1 MEIPLKRDKK
11 NSIKSFPAAINVGSG
26 GLGIVSV
33 VLLGGALV
41 TATIVSAFAFKSRS
55 QRRSSSDN
63 TNKNM
68 SQSTDGAPKKLEL
81 VLKTDTDFSM
91 SEEVTSMKEIQT
103 ENSQSL
109 TLDKKHGEQVHS
121 GDINEDITD
130 SVVAENQENTS
141 VRVDSAFESEAQV
154 VMAVQI
160 EKDSCL
166 ERCDD
171 GSEEKKHLMPID
183 NENDE
188 HVDVNSLVSDE
199 GVVSIEEYEAV
210 DVPLKDIVAEASKYN
225 DEIEDDEDHQE
236 VEDKLHDEII
246 MENCE
251 GDLSDETGSADQI
264 AHEVITEEETI
275 DAARLVENE
284 VQNSPRVQLLDG
296 HDEVVFE
303 NCEGD
308 LSNKKG
314 PADHE
319 VAPDAQEMQ
328 VNQNCETF
336 VVACVMNQ
344 LKEAV
349 DDQKAAKEDAPP
361 SQLINKEEKG
371 KETAQK
377 VEEQVTVDDES
388 ANVEMITEHELI
400 KKDEIP
406 YVESVKEDEGSEEDV
421 MVKAELSSGVSS
433 SSMQEEPT
441 PEAKISNHK
450 IEETFTPEA
459 KISNHKIEET
469 FVQTKVEMTIV
480 HELVKNDEIP
490 HVESV
495 KEDEDN
501 EELVT
506 IKAELSSGVS
516 SPFVR
521 EETTPETKISVYM
534 IEENM
539 DENQTILGNKH
550 DDGEEDA
557 IEKVELSSG
566 VSSPSV
572 QEEPTLEA
580 KLTNHKIEENMEE
593 NQTILDKN
601 HNNREEDAIEK
612 VELSSGVSSPSVQEE
627 PTLEAKLTNHKMEE
641 NMEENQTIL
650 GNKHD
655 DGEEDVTEKA
665 DLSSGVV
672 SSTMQE
678 KPTPETKI
686 GYHKIEEN
694 TDENQTIL
702 GKKHND
708 SNENG
713 VIKEQEFASEPWNLK
728 LMAWSALVLVW
739 CLFHW
744 YSELPFPELSLV
756 GSLLFILI
764 LLAYH
769 NRVTRLVKYE

>member
-1 MEIPLKRDKK
+1 MEIPLKHDKK
-11 NSIKSFPAAINVGSG
+11 NNIKSFPAALNVGSG

-41 TATIVSAFAFKSRS
+41 TATIVSAFAFRSRS

-68 SQSTDGAPKKLEL
+68 SQSTETQPVGAPKKLEL
-81 VLKTDTDFSM
+81 VMKTDTDFSM

-109 TLDKKHGEQVHS
+109 TLDKKHDEQVHS

-141 VRVDSAFESEAQV
+141 VRVDSAFESEEQV

-171 GSEEKKHLMPID
+171 GSEEKKHLMPND

-188 HVDVNSLVSDE
+188 HVDANSLVSDE

-210 DVPLKDIVAEASKYN
+210 DVPLKDIVAEASKN
-225 DEIEDDEDHQE
+225 EDGEDHQE
-236 VEDKLHDEII
+236 VEEKLHDEII

-264 AHEVITEEETI
+264 AHEVVTEEETI
-275 DAARLVENE
+275 DVARLVENE
-284 VQNSPRVQLLDG
+284 VQNRPRVQLLDG
-296 HDEVVFE
+296 QDEVVFE
-303 NCEGD
+303 NYDGD

-314 PADHE
+314 PADQKQVIADHE
-319 VAPDAQEMQ
+319 VVPDAQEMQ

-336 VVACVMNQ
+336 VVASVMNR

-349 DDQKAAKEDAPP
+349 DDQTAAKEDGPP
-361 SQLINKEEKG
+361 SQLISKEEKG
-371 KETAQK
+371 KETAQR

-388 ANVEMITEHELI
+388 ANVEMITEHELV

-406 YVESVKEDEGSEEDV
+406 HVESVKEDEGSEEDV
-421 MVKAELSSGVSS
+421 MVKAELSSGDISS
-433 SSMQEEPT
+433 SYMHEEPT
-441 PEAKISNHK
+441 PEAKI
-450 IEETFTPEA
+450 
-459 KISNHKIEET
+459 EET
-469 FVQTKVEMTIV
+469 FVQAKVEMTID
-480 HELVKNDEIP
+480 HELVKKDEIP

-501 EELVT
+501 EELT
-506 IKAELSSGVS
+506 L
-516 SPFVR
+516 
-521 EETTPETKISVYM
+521 ETKISDYK

-539 DENQTILGNKH
+539 DENQTILDKNH
-550 DDGEEDA
+550 NNSEEDA
-557 IEKVELSSG
+557 IEKVGLSSG
-566 VSSPSV
+566 
-572 QEEPTLEA
+572 
-580 KLTNHKIEENMEE
+580 
-593 NQTILDKN
+593 
-601 HNNREEDAIEK
+601 
-612 VELSSGVSSPSVQEE
+612 
-627 PTLEAKLTNHKMEE
+627 
-641 NMEENQTIL
+641 
-650 GNKHD
+650 
-655 DGEEDVTEKA
+655 
-665 DLSSGVV
+665 
-672 SSTMQE
+672 E

-686 GYHKIEEN
+686 GNHKIEEN
-694 TDENQTIL
+694 TEENQTIL

-708 SNENG
+708 NNDNG
-713 VIKEQEFASEPWNLK
+713 VIKEQAFASEPWNLK

-756 GSLLFILI
+756 GSLLFIWI

-769 NRVTRLVKYE
+769 NRATRLVKYE

>member
-1 MEIPLKRDKK
+1 MEIPLKHDKK
-11 NSIKSFPAAINVGSG
+11 NNIKSFPAAINVGSG

-41 TATIVSAFAFKSRS
+41 TATIVSAFAFRSRS
-55 QRRSSSDN
+55 QRRSSSDH

-68 SQSTDGAPKKLEL
+68 SQSTDTQSVGAPKKLEL
-81 VLKTDTDFSM
+81 VMKTDTEFSM

-109 TLDKKHGEQVHS
+109 TQDKKHDEQVHS

-141 VRVDSAFESEAQV
+141 VRVDSAFESEEQV

-171 GSEEKKHLMPID
+171 GSEEKKHLMPTD

-188 HVDVNSLVSDE
+188 HVDANSLVSDE

-210 DVPLKDIVAEASKYN
+210 DVPLKDSVAEASKNN

-236 VEDKLHDEII
+236 VEDKLHDEIT

-251 GDLSDETGSADQI
+251 GDLSDETDQI
-264 AHEVITEEETI
+264 AHEVVTEEETI

-284 VQNSPRVQLLDG
+284 VQNRPRVQLLDG
-296 HDEVVFE
+296 QDEVVLE

-314 PADHE
+314 PADQKQVMADHE

-336 VVACVMNQ
+336 VVACVMNR

-349 DDQKAAKEDAPP
+349 DDQTAAKEDAPP
-361 SQLINKEEKG
+361 SQLISKEEKG
-371 KETAQK
+371 KETAQR
-377 VEEQVTVDDES
+377 VEELVTVDGES
-388 ANVEMITEHELI
+388 ANVEMITEHELV
-400 KKDEIP
+400 KEDEIP
-406 YVESVKEDEGSEEDV
+406 HVESVKEDEGSEEDV

-450 IEETFTPEA
+450 IEETF
-459 KISNHKIEET
+459 
-469 FVQTKVEMTIV
+469 VQAKVEMTIDQ
-480 HELVKNDEIP
+480 ELVKKDEIP

-521 EETTPETKISVYM
+521 EEPTPETKISDYM

-539 DENQTILGNKH
+539 DENQTILDKNH
-550 DDGEEDA
+550 NNSEEDA

-572 QEEPTLEA
+572 QEE
-580 KLTNHKIEENMEE
+580 LT
-593 NQTILDKN
+593 
-601 HNNREEDAIEK
+601 
-612 VELSSGVSSPSVQEE
+612 P
-627 PTLEAKLTNHKMEE
+627 EAKLTNHKMEE

-655 DGEEDVTEKA
+655 DSEEDVTEKA
-665 DLSSGVV
+665 DLSSGVG

-678 KPTPETKI
+678 PTPETKI
-686 GYHKIEEN
+686 GNHKIEEN
-694 TDENQTIL
+694 TDENQTFL

-708 SNENG
+708 SNVNG
-713 VIKEQEFASEPWNLK
+713 VIKDQAFASEPWNLK
-728 LMAWSALVLVW
+728 LMVWSALVLVW

-744 YSELPFPELSLV
+744 YSELPFLELSLV

-769 NRVTRLVKYE
+769 NRATRLVKYE

>member
-1 MEIPLKRDKK
+1 MEIPLKHDKK
-11 NSIKSFPAAINVGSG
+11 NNIKSFPAAINVGSG

-41 TATIVSAFAFKSRS
+41 TATIVSAFAFRSRS
-55 QRRSSSDN
+55 QRRSSSDH
-63 TNKNM
+63 TNKNI
-68 SQSTDGAPKKLEL
+68 SQSTETQSVGAPKKLEL
-81 VLKTDTDFSM
+81 VMKTDTDFSM

-109 TLDKKHGEQVHS
+109 TLDKKHDEQVHS

-130 SVVAENQENTS
+130 SVVAENQENTT
-141 VRVDSAFESEAQV
+141 VRVDSAFESEEQV

-171 GSEEKKHLMPID
+171 GSEEKKHLMPTD

-188 HVDVNSLVSDE
+188 HVDANSLVSDE

-210 DVPLKDIVAEASKYN
+210 DVPLKDIVAEASKN
-225 DEIEDDEDHQE
+225 EDEIEDGEDHQE

-264 AHEVITEEETI
+264 AHEVVTEEETI

-284 VQNSPRVQLLDG
+284 VQNCPQVQLLDG
-296 HDEVVFE
+296 QDEVVFE

-314 PADHE
+314 PADQKQVMADHE

-336 VVACVMNQ
+336 VVACVMNR

-349 DDQKAAKEDAPP
+349 DDQTAAKEDAPP

-371 KETAQK
+371 KETTQE
-377 VEEQVTVDDES
+377 VEEQVTIDGES
-388 ANVEMITEHELI
+388 ANVEMITEHELV

-406 YVESVKEDEGSEEDV
+406 HVESVKEDEDSEEDV

-441 PEAKISNHK
+441 PEAKIN
-450 IEETFTPEA
+450 
-459 KISNHKIEET
+459 NHKIEET
-469 FVQTKVEMTIV
+469 FVQAKVEMTID
-480 HELVKNDEIP
+480 HELVKKNEIP

-501 EELVT
+501 EERVT

-516 SPFVR
+516 S
-521 EETTPETKISVYM
+521 
-534 IEENM
+534 
-539 DENQTILGNKH
+539 L
-550 DDGEEDA
+550 
-557 IEKVELSSG
+557 KV
-566 VSSPSV
+566 
-572 QEEPTLEA
+572 A
-580 KLTNHKIEENMEE
+580 
-593 NQTILDKN
+593 
-601 HNNREEDAIEK
+601 
-612 VELSSGVSSPSVQEE
+612 
-627 PTLEAKLTNHKMEE
+627 
-641 NMEENQTIL
+641 
-650 GNKHD
+650 
-655 DGEEDVTEKA
+655 
-665 DLSSGVV
+665 
-672 SSTMQE
+672 
-678 KPTPETKI
+678 
-686 GYHKIEEN
+686 
-694 TDENQTIL
+694 
-702 GKKHND
+702 
-708 SNENG
+708 
-713 VIKEQEFASEPWNLK
+713 F
-728 LMAWSALVLVW
+728 
-739 CLFHW
+739 
-744 YSELPFPELSLV
+744 
-756 GSLLFILI
+756 
-764 LLAYH
+764 
-769 NRVTRLVKYE
+769 